1 MALLGM
7 PYFSA
12 NWTPLVSG
20 WPVTS
25 AVIFADGEP
34 AHASIKAVEAEPMP
48 TGAKPMGFC
57 GAGAFCAAG
66 ARFCASAPGTWV
78 AAAARVESLVKSRR
92 FMHPPA
98 ASLDRDPG

>member
-25 AVIFADGEP
+25 AAIFADGDP

-57 GAGAFCAAG
+57 GAGA
-66 ARFCASAPGTWV
+66 RFSASAAGTWV
-78 AAAARVESLVKSRR
+78 AATARVESLVKSRR
-92 FMHPPA
+92 FMHPPTV
-98 ASLDRDPG
+98 SLDRDPG